1 MPSLIQELG
10 ISMTH
15 IESRPSKSNPG
26 AEYDFYVDYSC
37 AEEQRNELTKKLSD
51 YTTSINVLSRTPQK
65 DEGT

>member
-1 MPSLIQELG
+1 
-10 ISMTH
+10 MTH